1 MFINQMNKLK
11 IKTKKRDVEQVLYQT
26 SRVQWNILTDDIKE
40 SKNLVIFKK
49 TFKDMTLEKYRR
61 NSIDEAS

>member
-1 MFINQMNKLK
+1 MCISVCGVK
-11 IKTKKRDVEQVLYQT
+11 
-26 SRVQWNILTDDIKE
+26 QWNILTDDIKE

-49 TFKDMTLEKYRR
+49 FFKDMTLEKYRR